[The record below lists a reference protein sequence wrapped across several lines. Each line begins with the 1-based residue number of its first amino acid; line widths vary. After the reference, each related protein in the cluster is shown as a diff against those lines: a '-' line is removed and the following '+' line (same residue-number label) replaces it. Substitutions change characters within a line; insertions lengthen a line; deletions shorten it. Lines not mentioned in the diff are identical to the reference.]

1 MADKVLNMD
10 GPPDRAARQQLG
22 ASRGALCPEYALL
35 LEAFREALVAHNK
48 AVEKLLRVAVFGN
61 HARFFEAQKAADC
74 ALAEVRSR
82 GGALKEHVRKHE
94 C

>member
-1 MADKVLNMD
+1 MADNID
-10 GPPDRAARQQLG
+10 GPHNGAAPRQLG
-22 ASRGALCPEYALL
+22 VSPSALCPEYARL
-35 LEAFREALVAHNK
+35 LEAFRGALIAHNK
-48 AVEKLLRVAVFGN
+48 AVEKLLQVTVFGN
-61 HARFFEAQKAADC
+61 HAGFFEAQKAVDC